1 MQQQLLKL
9 DSICSRTGSALWV
22 VLLRVLLKSPCILFN
37 CYSTPVHCT
46 STGQTSKLLRSPS
59 STVVVLQYDTS
70 VVNFCT
76 DTSCSMYSVPVP
88 KSFHGRLQQ
97 SNKTQQVLSLYSV
110 TSFAMTTPGDVL
122 LFVPNLIGYFRV
134 VCTLSSFTIMLNF
147 DNYWAIAMLL
157 YVTSFAGDL
166 FDGIVAR
173 KLNQTSTFGGLLD
186 MITDRCSTLGL
197 LYVLGVLQ
205 ERLRLVYLLL
215 IVLDISSHW
224 CQMYSSIGSGHH
236 KSKESNEGRNFIVRW
251 YYQYYAFF
259 GYLCVGAEFTYIF
272 TYVLHYLSPE
282 STLIFQSFTLLFSL
296 VLPGCIMKQVVNVFQ
311 LSSACYLVAAQ
322 DAKKYSEQSQTK
334 KK

>member
-1 MQQQLLKL
+1 
-9 DSICSRTGSALWV
+9 
-22 VLLRVLLKSPCILFN
+22 
-37 CYSTPVHCT
+37 
-46 STGQTSKLLRSPS
+46 
-59 STVVVLQYDTS
+59 
-70 VVNFCT
+70 
-76 DTSCSMYSVPVP
+76 
-88 KSFHGRLQQ
+88 
-97 SNKTQQVLSLYSV
+97 
-110 TSFAMTTPGDVL
+110 
-122 LFVPNLIGYFRV
+122 
-134 VCTLSSFTIMLNF
+134 MLNF
-147 DNYWAIAMLL
+147 ETHWAIAMLL
-157 YVTSFAGDL
+157 YVMSFAGDL

-215 IVLDISSHW
+215 IILDISSHW

-272 TYVLHYLSPE
+272 TYILHYLSPQ
-282 STLIFQSFTLLFSL
+282 STLIFQAFTLLFRL
-296 VLPGCIMKQVVNVFQ
+296 VFPGCVMKQVVNVFQ

-322 DAKKYSEQSQTK
+322 DAKMYSEQTK
-334 KK
+334 IG